1 MKEMKKFDVVEIKMI
16 NDFKNKDERNFSLKG
31 VNYPQIIK
39 G

>member
-1 MKEMKKFDVVEIKMI
+1 MEKFDVVEMKMV
-16 NDFKNKDERNFSLKG
+16 NAFKNKDECNFSLKG